1 MRQKK
6 EEAGAERSRERLGA
20 AIRRRR
26 VELGKSRK
34 DLERE
39 TGLSYPYLTEIE
51 AGKKWPSSVTLTRIA
66 ETLQVDLGELMYLGD
81 GYAADEMVEPMLA
94 PPVAAAASPP
104 PALRG
109 QSVKKTLWQRASSPA
124 PETDDRV
131 AELAQIARALPE
143 RDLELLLDFARR
155 LER

>member
-51 AGKKWPSSVTLTRIA
+51 AGRSGLRPRPSPGS
-66 ETLQVDLGELMYLGD
+66 
-81 GYAADEMVEPMLA
+81 
-94 PPVAAAASPP
+94 
-104 PALRG
+104 
-109 QSVKKTLWQRASSPA
+109 
-124 PETDDRV
+124 
-131 AELAQIARALPE
+131 
-143 RDLELLLDFARR
+143 RR
-155 LER
+155 RCRSTSGS